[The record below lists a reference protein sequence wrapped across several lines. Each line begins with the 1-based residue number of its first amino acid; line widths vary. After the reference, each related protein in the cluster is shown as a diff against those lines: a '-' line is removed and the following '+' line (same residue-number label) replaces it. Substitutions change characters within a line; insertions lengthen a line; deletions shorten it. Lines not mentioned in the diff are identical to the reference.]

1 MDRRIN
7 FKPASQPASQPVRR
21 RQAGAGRQAGRQA
34 DRQAN
39 RQADRQANRQ
49 ADRQAGSSQ
58 TGTSDTYT
66 WAALDDCDQLGVG
79 ARDSFHRNNT
89 GSAGV
94 RLMSVRFTTAE
105 HYEC

>member
-21 RQAGAGRQAGRQA
+21 RQAGAGRQAG
-34 DRQAN
+34 